1 MPQELTLTKVKT
13 GLEFIYIVK
22 ISINIY
28 ILGGTVM
35 DEGNV
40 LVGGVDKLYEIKE
53 DLLELRGYQDNY
65 EKLVI
70 EEDKN
75 DKIIKSIEKT
85 A

>member
-1 MPQELTLTKVKT
+1 
-13 GLEFIYIVK
+13 
-22 ISINIY
+22 
-28 ILGGTVM
+28 M

-85 A
+85 ASDEVSATIRKRRSEIESAYDKQLNKVKASIKN